1 MQYLGFIFG
10 IFGLLAYLQIGPLKR
25 RIQVLEE
32 ESSRTEGTP
41 AFEKRAA
48 LTEAARAYIGKRVRL
63 DLKADQGATDIL
75 MYGNTKHGSNTI
87 LDVDG
92 EWMLVRI
99 DAPKGK
105 KEKLIRLAS
114 VDRISVDREP

>member
-1 MQYLGFIFG
+1 MEYLGFIFG

-32 ESSRTEGTP
+32 ESSRTAGTP

-48 LTEAARAYIGKRVRL
+48 LTEAAMSYVGKRVHL
-63 DLKADQGATDIL
+63 DLKEDHGDTDIL
-75 MYGNTKHGSNTI
+75 MYGNTKHGGNTI

-99 DAPKGK
+99 ETPKGK

>member
-63 DLKADQGATDIL
+63 DLKEDQGDTDIL
-75 MYGNTKHGSNTI
+75 MYGNTKHGGNTI

-99 DAPKGK
+99 DTPRGT